1 VPIVT
6 IFWGAVCRAKQ
17 GQVVSGDVYLVLEY
31 NDDTVLAAVIDG
43 LGGGAEAERAARLAA
58 QTIEQYP
65 EYPLQELIRRSH
77 TALHSTRGAV
87 IGLLRLDLAASGAS
101 YVGVGNI
108 GLQVYSRQPIKPI
121 SKNGILGFRLP
132 TLLELRY
139 VYDPGD
145 VFVLYSD
152 GVSANFAQDA
162 KVDLKQPPQSMAEHI
177 LGTYGKFTDDA
188 TVVVIKTMAS
198 V

>member
-1 VPIVT
+1 
-6 IFWGAVCRAKQ
+6 
-17 GQVVSGDVYLVLEY
+17 
-31 NDDTVLAAVIDG
+31 VLAAVVDG

-58 QTIEQYP
+58 QMIEQHP

-87 IGLLRLDLAASGAS
+87 IGLLRLDLADNNAS

-139 VYDPGD
+139 MYDPGD

-152 GVSANFAQDA
+152 GVSATFAQDA
-162 KVDLKQPPQSMAEHI
+162 TIDLKQPPQQMAEHI
-177 LGTYGKFTDDA
+177 LKAYGKHTDDA

>member
-1 VPIVT
+1 MT
-6 IFWGAVCRAKQ
+6 ITWGAVCRAKQ
-17 GQVVSGDVYLVLEY
+17 GQSISGDVYLVLEHGEQS
-31 NDDTVLAAVIDG
+31 VLATVVDG

-58 QTIEQYP
+58 QVIEQHP
-65 EYPLQELIRRSH
+65 DFPLQELIRRSH

-87 IGLLRLDLAASGAS
+87 IGLLRLDLATNNAS

-139 VYDPGD
+139 TFDPGD

-152 GVSANFAQDA
+152 GVSAHFAQDA
-162 KVDLKQPPQSMAEHI
+162 KIDLRQPPQSMAEQV
-177 LGTYGKFTDDA
+177 LGSYGKLIDDA
-188 TVVVIKTMAS
+188 TVVVIKTVA
-198 V
+198 

>member
-1 VPIVT
+1 MT
-6 IFWGAVCRAKQ
+6 ILWGAVCRAKQ
-17 GQVVSGDVYLVLEY
+17 GQLVSGDVYLVLEPTE
-31 NDDTVLAAVIDG
+31 NDVLAAVIDG

-58 QTIEQYP
+58 QTIEQHP
-65 EYPLQELIRRSH
+65 DDPLQELIRRSH

-87 IGLLRLDLAASGAS
+87 IGLLRLDLAGSSAS

-152 GVSANFAQDA
+152 GVSANFALDA
-162 KVDLKQPPQSMAEHI
+162 TIDLKQPPQQMAEHI
-177 LGTYGKFTDDA
+177 LRAYGKLIDDA
-188 TVVVIKTMAS
+188 TVVVIKTM
-198 V
+198 VPV

>member
-1 VPIVT
+1 MT
-6 IFWGAVCRAKQ
+6 MTWGAACRAKQ
-17 GQVVSGDVYLVLEY
+17 GQIISGDVYVVLEHGESS
-31 NDDTVLAAVIDG
+31 VLAAVIDG
-43 LGGGAEAERAARLAA
+43 LGGGVEAERAARLAA
-58 QTIEQYP
+58 QVLERHAD
-65 EYPLQELIRRSH
+65 YPLQELLRQSH

-87 IGLLRLDLAASGAS
+87 IGLLRLDQGANSAS

-139 VYDPGD
+139 MYDPGD
-145 VFVLYSD
+145 IFVLYSD
-152 GVSANFAQDA
+152 GVSGHFALDT
-162 KVDLKQPPQSMAEHI
+162 KIDLKQAPQLLADQVLKS
-177 LGTYGKFTDDA
+177 YGKLIDDA
-188 TVVVIKTMAS
+188 TVLVIKTMAA